1 MRLSRRFE
9 HHSSECVEK
18 GENRRGRMHVFFSFF
33 IRFASEILPLCIPGP
48 IKLFRTENGE
58 RRVETEK
65 KGGGRFICEMGRAAR
80 IEGLNGGGPLFI
92 PAFSLLLPRLALGQ
106 EVGDEKEG
114 EGDAPFIY
122 MWRRRRGEGGRSRLS
137 RRPVSEFGKQTH
149 FAFPVEGGRKGASSL
164 LRTLAVVIFGPEHRL
179 PPTFFTFY
187 YFPTSSFLEKIMYS
201 TYFLYMSLSRSDAGA
216 CVPRIFFSYSAF
228 SPRFLLQV
236 T

>member
-1 MRLSRRFE
+1 MQQSACFLSFP
-9 HHSSECVEK
+9 
-18 GENRRGRMHVFFSFF
+18 
-33 IRFASEILPLCIPGP
+33 IRFASEILLLCIPGP
-48 IKLFRTENGE
+48 IKLFRPENRE

-65 KGGGRFICEMGRAAR
+65 KGGGFISEMGRAAR
-80 IEGLNGGGPLFI
+80 IEGLNGGPLFI
-92 PAFSLLLPRLALGQ
+92 PAFSLLLLLLLPPARLALGQ

-122 MWRRRRGEGGRSRLS
+122 MWRRRREGGESRLS

-187 YFPTSSFLEKIMYS
+187 FPTSSFLEKIMYS
-201 TYFLYMSLSRSDAGA
+201 TYFLYIYLFRDLMLAR
-216 CVPRIFFSYSAF
+216 VFLEF
-228 SPRFLLQV
+228 FLLFRLFVAVFAASDV
-236 T
+236 TSPI